1 MNKVSTVSLKTD
13 RLGLKEPVNVKL
25 NYRCQ
30 ELASQMQVDLLEL
43 SLKDTNQKI
52 QSNKNGKF
60 NIADIVK
67 ETKETLSFNKKAMDF
82 VKTICNFDNKT
93 MELIKD
99 NADIASIGDWVNYA
113 IMRIQGYSEEEFEKS
128 LASDGNPDDL
138 SPKDEL
144 AS

>member
-13 RLGLKEPVNVKL
+13 RLGLKEPVNIKL

-52 QSNKNGKF
+52 KTNKNEEI

-67 ETKETLSFNKKAMDF
+67 ETKETLSFNKRAMDF

-113 IMRIQGYSEEEFEKS
+113 IMRIQGYSEEEFEES
-128 LASDGNPDDL
+128 LASDGNSDDL

>member
-13 RLGLKEPVNVKL
+13 RLGLKEPVNIKL

-52 QSNKNGKF
+52 KTNKNEEI

-67 ETKETLSFNKKAMDF
+67 ETKETLSFNKRAMDF

-113 IMRIQGYSEEEFEKS
+113 IMRIQGYSEEEFEES
-128 LASDGNPDDL
+128 LASDSNSNDL

>member
-13 RLGLKEPVNVKL
+13 RLGLKEPVNIKL

-52 QSNKNGKF
+52 KTNKNEEI

-67 ETKETLSFNKKAMDF
+67 ETKETLSFNKRAMDF

-128 LASDGNPDDL
+128 LASDSNSNDL